1 MRNLFRFILQNHVFL
16 LFLLLEIVSFIFIFN
31 FNRYQKSS
39 FLNTSGR
46 ITGMIYESYSKVEDF
61 FRLPAA
67 NRQLAEENARL
78 RMLLGVSSTTP
89 TLPDSLLLKR
99 TGGENQYRYIAA
111 RVISTTVSRQQ
122 NFITLD
128 KGLNDGIRPD
138 MGIVTVGGVAGIITH
153 VSPSFSTGLSLLN
166 TRWNVS
172 AKLARN
178 NYFGSLVWDGTDYR
192 RALLNEI
199 PFHVELTV
207 GDTIVTSGYSTFF
220 PEGILLGTVESFEKE
235 GGDNFYNIR
244 VRLSV
249 DFKSLSWVEVIEN
262 TRKSEIDNIT
272 QLNSGNDKL
281 D

>member
-16 LFLLLEIVSFIFIFN
+16 LFLLLEIVSFIFVFN

-89 TLPDSLLLKR
+89 TLPDSLLLRR

-111 RVISTTVSRQQ
+111 HVISTTVSRQQ

-199 PFHVELTV
+199 PFHVELAV

-262 TRKSEIDNIT
+262 ARKSEIDNIT

>member
-89 TLPDSLLLKR
+89 TLPDSLLLRR

-111 RVISTTVSRQQ
+111 HVISTTVSRQQ

-199 PFHVELTV
+199 PFHVELAV

-262 TRKSEIDNIT
+262 ARKSEIDNIT

>member
-199 PFHVELTV
+199 PFHVELAV